1 MTYFKNK
8 TYLITGASRGIGKAI
23 GIKLASEGANIVI
36 ASKSV
41 SAHPKLEGTI
51 YSAAEEM
58 EKAGGNALAI
68 PCDVR
73 DEEMVKNVVD
83 QTMERFG
90 KIDGLINNAS
100 AINLS
105 NTEKLESKRYDL
117 MQDVNVRGSFLITKY
132 ALPLLKKSENPHIL
146 NLSPPL
152 NMNPKWFKDHLAYTI
167 SKYNM
172 TMLAMGWA
180 AEFKEFGIAANS
192 LWPLTT
198 IATAAVNNLLGGDY
212 LMQRSRKPEI
222 IADCVH
228 FIFQQNAE
236 NYTGKQLLD
245 TEVLKSAGILDLEKY
260 AVNPNMEL
268 QKDLFLD

>member
-117 MQDVNVRGSFLITKY
+117 MQDVNVRGSF
-132 ALPLLKKSENPHIL
+132 
-146 NLSPPL
+146 
-152 NMNPKWFKDHLAYTI
+152 
-167 SKYNM
+167 
-172 TMLAMGWA
+172 
-180 AEFKEFGIAANS
+180 
-192 LWPLTT
+192 
-198 IATAAVNNLLGGDY
+198 
-212 LMQRSRKPEI
+212 
-222 IADCVH
+222 
-228 FIFQQNAE
+228 
-236 NYTGKQLLD
+236 
-245 TEVLKSAGILDLEKY
+245 
-260 AVNPNMEL
+260 
-268 QKDLFLD
+268 